1 MSPRNQV
8 QHGLPNT
15 HRCCL
20 RRAAWLRNP
29 HLRCCLQAMAEVA
42 HTSQRLRLAAS
53 KSWTGAAQMQHDDF
67 NRLGSLNTT
76 QTDKKNTATFDAPQ
90 AYRLLA
96 VHATASFAGHA
107 SSASKLHCLIQ
118 DKTMLHFIYAQTV
131 ALDTVN
137 CYIKHEDMVW
147 KAQHCAPSLALRSL
161 SFLLKANSHDPCTA
175 LRRKMC
181 ATFAA
186 CHSGFRTLTPPDPEA
201 HTSCST
207 NSLIAPGS
215 PCLQR
220 RMCEAVASNAVL
232 RFTPQLVRIA

>member
-29 HLRCCLQAMAEVA
+29 HLSCCPQAIAEVA

-96 VHATASFAGHA
+96 VHTTASFAGQA

-161 SFLLKANSHDPCTA
+161 SFLLKANSHDLCAA
-175 LRRKMC
+175 LRRRMC
-181 ATFAA
+181 AAFAA
-186 CHSGFRTLTPPDPEA
+186 
-201 HTSCST
+201 
-207 NSLIAPGS
+207 
-215 PCLQR
+215 
-220 RMCEAVASNAVL
+220 
-232 RFTPQLVRIA
+232 